1 MEKFTIIL
9 KLKELKKLNVKF
21 KTKSDT
27 EVILKSY
34 IHWGPDFIKKLRG
47 MFSIII

>member
-1 MEKFTIIL
+1 MENFNYLEIK
-9 KLKELKKLNVKF
+9 KELKKLNVKF

-34 IHWGPDFIKKLRG
+34 IHWGQILSKN
-47 MFSIII
+47 